1 MPSRSATR
9 RGINLR
15 LKIISLL
22 VALGA
27 LWAFAAWVTGRE
39 GLNLLFVQSVDSQI
53 ITPSEPL
60 LLQLQQ
66 ERRQTLVYLGRPSN
80 EAREQMAAERQK
92 TDTFAAT
99 FRKSS
104 GSWQAAVATSGE
116 GEQRLS
122 KVFADLDALTETRER
137 VDAEAITRADA
148 AAPFTSA
155 VESLNRMYDV
165 VGSLDDKEIAQDT
178 AALIQLYRV
187 RELMSQEDALLAGV
201 AAAGKIT
208 GPEHAE
214 FVRLVGAQQF
224 LARDTASQLRAQDR
238 EKMDSVFASGAF
250 DDWRAAEQRV
260 IEGTRSGRPP
270 VSSQAWA
277 SVAGPALTELQ
288 EMVLSSG
295 RAVVDRAI
303 PVAGWVM
310 FRFVLLVVLGAA
322 AVIASIV
329 VSITTARSLVAQLGR
344 LRNAAHDLADERLPG
359 VVARLGHGEKVDITA
374 EAPPL
379 DFGDDEIGQVGHAFN
394 QVQETAIRTAVE
406 QAELRRNVR
415 DVFLSLARRTQALVH
430 RQVGMLT
437 ELQQG
442 ELPPKQLEGLYTVD
456 HLATRMR
463 RNAENLIVLSGSTPG
478 RAWRRNQP
486 MVDVI
491 RAASQEVEDYTRVT
505 VQPPGNVAL
514 AGRAVGDVVHLLAE
528 LIENALSYSPPHTN
542 AEIKGQ
548 MVANGYVIEIEDRGL
563 GMTEEELR
571 AANEQIAT
579 DQEFNLANASQLGL
593 FVVSKLAH
601 RHGVRVRLKES
612 MYGGTTAVVLLPQNL
627 VAEIAGEDETASGGL
642 SARAPSSNGPTAAI
656 PSQAGAAR
664 PVALAK
670 PTQTAADA
678 PETLPL
684 TPQEEPRYQA
694 WRDLRIE
701 PEPDLPV
708 NTDQTPA
715 GPTAQT
721 QPAQTPSGLPV
732 RVRQASLAAPLR
744 GQSRTSAADTADG
757 DGRAPRPPEQIRRM
771 MHSYQSGT
779 RRGRTDATLLPD
791 EDNDVPSPTVVESPP
806 GNHPPA

>member
-27 LWAFAAWVTGRE
+27 LWVFAAWVTGRE
-39 GLNLLFVQSVDSQI
+39 GLNLLFVQSVDSQVI
-53 ITPSEPL
+53 KPSEPL

-80 EAREQMAAERQK
+80 EARGQMAAERQK
-92 TDTFAAT
+92 TDTFAAS

-104 GSWQAAVATSGE
+104 GSWQAAVATSAE

-122 KVFADLDALTETRER
+122 KVFADLDALTEIRER
-137 VDAEAITRADA
+137 VDAKATTRADA
-148 AAPFTSA
+148 ADPFTSA

-201 AAAGKIT
+201 TAAGQIT
-208 GPEHAE
+208 GAEHAE

-224 LARDTASQLRAQDR
+224 LARETASQLRAKDR
-238 EKMDSVFASGAF
+238 EKMDTVFTSAAF
-250 DDWRAAEQRV
+250 NDWRAAEQRV

-277 SVAGPALTELQ
+277 SVAGPALTDLQ

-505 VQPPGNVAL
+505 VHPPGNVAL
-514 AGRAVGDVVHLLAE
+514 AGRAVGDVIHLLAE
-528 LIENALSYSPPHTN
+528 LIENALSYSPPHTSVQ
-542 AEIKGQ
+542 IKGQ

-579 DQEFNLANASQLGL
+579 NQEFNLANASQLGL
-593 FVVSKLAH
+593 FVVSKLAQ

-612 MYGGTTAVVLLPQNL
+612 MYGGTTAVVLFPQNL
-627 VAEIAGEDETASGGL
+627 VAEIAGENETTSGGL
-642 SARAPSSNGPTAAI
+642 SGRAPSSSGSTAAI
-656 PSQAGAAR
+656 PPQAGAAR

-684 TPQEEPRYQA
+684 TPQGEPRYQA
-694 WRDLRIE
+694 WRDLRTE

-708 NTDQTPA
+708 NSDQTPA

-744 GQSRTSAADTADG
+744 GQSRTSAADTAAG

-771 MHSYQSGT
+771 MGSYQSGT

-806 GNHPPA
+806 GSHPPA